1 MRQKNK
7 PVKNNKKVQE
17 SAGGGSVSVWRERDN
32 NERTVEEQKWKTWE
46 KIVSI
51 TRENIHMYSG
61 IDPLPIEKRK

>member
-32 NERTVEEQKWKTWE
+32 NERTVEEQK
-46 KIVSI
+46 
-51 TRENIHMYSG
+51 
-61 IDPLPIEKRK
+61 